1 MLARQAV
8 VSRTRLNRTLENRTS
23 DTQMLQVQRSC
34 QTTTTIAVPT
44 SQSFKCQ
51 SHNMTELDSTVTKAS
66 IRQKIWKYLEENDIA
81 CFPRPVYHRIPNF
94 KGANQ
99 AGLKV
104 HTLEEFRKAR
114 VIKVN
119 PDKPQEEV
127 RFLALE
133 AHKTLLVPTPRLRSG
148 LFNKIN
154 PPAGCNK
161 KVLHLCATS
170 QGVKQ
175 HSTPVSLDTKLKV
188 DLIVIGSVAVSRA
201 GHRIGKGEGYADLEY
216 AMMSTIGA
224 VDQDVI
230 VVTTVHDCQVFD
242 ELPQQLF
249 GDHDVTVDVIVTPT
263 QIIRCEPRLSKPT
276 KVNWALLS
284 KEKLSEIPVLKT
296 LRGKEQKDGKD
307 VALKHAE
314 KD

>member
-94 KGANQ
+94 K
-99 AGLKV
+99 
-104 HTLEEFRKAR
+104 
-114 VIKVN
+114 
-119 PDKPQEEV
+119 
-127 RFLALE
+127 